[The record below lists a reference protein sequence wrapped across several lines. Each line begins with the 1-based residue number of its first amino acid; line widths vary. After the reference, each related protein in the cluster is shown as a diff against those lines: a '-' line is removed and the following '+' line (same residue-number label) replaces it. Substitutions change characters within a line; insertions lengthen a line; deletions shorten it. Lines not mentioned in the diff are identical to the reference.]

1 MTPVLLHFSENF
13 AISLR
18 KALPVPLPYG
28 PFWAWNPIRMVVS
41 SVPWLGTGKFKLFC
55 VGHWGNVSSN
65 GDNRNGDI
73 MCKKTLDVFVVSSS
87 ERICDLKLPSL
98 HLVGVESLQWSWLS
112 RAARKVHRFPQMRCV
127 FFSKFAGIFEK
138 DPCKM
143 SQEFIICEYSR
154 LLGKAQNPKGNSS
167 SRA

>member
-55 VGHWGNVSSN
+55 VGHWGNFSSN

-73 MCKKTLDVFVVSSS
+73 MCKKNTGCICGIIIWKDLWPKVAVSPSRWSWEFAMIVAFSGGQKSSS
-87 ERICDLKLPSL
+87 LSPNEMCVFLQIRWNFRK
-98 HLVGVESLQWSWLS
+98 GSLQNEPRIHHLRIFQTAWKSP
-112 RAARKVHRFPQMRCV
+112 K
-127 FFSKFAGIFEK
+127 SK
-138 DPCKM
+138 
-143 SQEFIICEYSR
+143 R
-154 LLGKAQNPKGNSS
+154 
-167 SRA
+167 

>member
-1 MTPVLLHFSENF
+1 MTPCFVALFWNF

-28 PFWAWNPIRMVVS
+28 PFWAWNLIPMVVS

-87 ERICDLKLPSL
+87 ERIWDLKLPSL
-98 HLVGVESLQWSWLS
+98 HLVGVGVCNKMCFSPNSLEFL
-112 RAARKVHRFPQMRCV
+112 
-127 FFSKFAGIFEK
+127 EK
-138 DPCKM
+138 DPSNM
-143 SQEFIICEYSR
+143 SPEFIICEFSR